1 MIKHVVLF
9 KLKNFDSEA
18 EKEEALNKFKT
29 MLLALENHISELKYI
44 EVGQHFLIDSPSFDL
59 CLITHFES
67 LTDLDAYQVHPEHL
81 KVGHF
86 VKQISVNRAAVDYE
100 F

>member
-29 MLLALENHISELKYI
+29 MLLALENHIPELKYI

-81 KVGHF
+81 KVGQF